1 MGIENLKSKLQKEVA
16 GLIPSYFAL
25 VMATGI
31 ISIAGIVLDIPY
43 LGKGFFYI
51 NIVAYSVLLTMLIFR
66 LIYYFPNIRKEFNE
80 GKQSPGFLTIVAGS
94 AILGNQFI
102 VLFDA
107 YTVATILYYF
117 SLFVWFFLIYSIFTI
132 TITKRFKPGLDHGM
146 SGIWLLIVVS
156 SEALAILGSMLSDHL
171 AIPKEI
177 VLFMSLAFFLLGSLF
192 YIILITLILYR
203 LTFFKLH
210 ANEFLP
216 AYWINMGAVA
226 IITLAG
232 THMLDTVSGIIPEM
246 IPFIRG
252 LTLMFWVMGTWWIPL
267 IAILDIWR
275 YFVKSIPLRYTPRR
289 WGMVFPLGMYTVCT
303 YRLAETFDLDFL
315 FSISNI
321 FIYIALLMWTIGII
335 GLIRTIKKVFF
346 GKIENLEPLP

>member
-1 MGIENLKSKLQKEVA
+1 MGIQQLKINLQKEIA
-16 GLIPSYFAL
+16 RLIPSYFAL

-31 ISIAGIVLDIPY
+31 ISISGVLLEIPY
-43 LGKGFFYI
+43 LGKGFFYF
-51 NIVAYSVLLTMLIFR
+51 NILAYSVLLILLILR
-66 LIYYFPNIRKEFNE
+66 VIYYFPNIRKEFNE
-80 GKQSPGFLTIVAGS
+80 AKQSPGFLTVVAGS
-94 AILGNQFI
+94 AILGKQF
-102 VLFDA
+102 VLIA
-107 YTVATILYYF
+107 ENYLIATILYYF
-117 SLFVWFFLIYSIFTI
+117 SLILWFLLIYTLFTI

-156 SEALAILGSMLSDHL
+156 SEALAILGSVLADHL
-171 AIPKEI
+171 AIPKEV

-192 YIILITLILYR
+192 YIILITLIFYR

-232 THMLDTVSGIIPEM
+232 TQMIDTIPMIIPEA
-246 IPFIRG
+246 IPFIKG
-252 LTLMFWVMGTWWIPL
+252 FILLFWVMGTWWIPL

-275 YFVKSIPLRYTPRR
+275 YFVKSISLKYTPRR

-303 YRLAETFDLDFL
+303 YRLAETFELDFL
-315 FSISNI
+315 FIISDV
-321 FIYIALLMWTIGII
+321 FIYIALLMWSIGII
-335 GLIRTIKKVFF
+335 GLAITIKNVMLSKSA
-346 GKIENLEPLP
+346 N